1 MPSSIHGDDVGETD
15 GRPRRRRQ
23 TLDQILILGV
33 DRSDEFYNRCAGDQ
47 PESHRLLES
56 RHPGDEFLYSDV
68 ECDPQF
74 VGQVAVNA
82 VGRLDLLGQRGPS
95 AISWVK

>member
-1 MPSSIHGDDVGETD
+1 
-15 GRPRRRRQ
+15 
-23 TLDQILILGV
+23 
-33 DRSDEFYNRCAGDQ
+33 
-47 PESHRLLES
+47 LES